1 MDAKIQKALNEHL
14 NREFYAS
21 YLYLSMSAYFKRL
34 NLKGFAHWMHLQ
46 SQEEIKHAM
55 KVLDYIIQRGGKV
68 IPETIQK
75 PEHEWT
81 SPLAVFEHMLKFEK
95 GITKKIH
102 DLVTLAIET
111 NDYATNIFLH
121 WFVSEQ
127 VEEEA
132 RVEDVLQKLKMA
144 KDPSA
149 VLFMDMELGKR
160 EC

>member
-1 MDAKIQKALNEHL
+1 
-14 NREFYAS
+14 
-21 YLYLSMSAYFKRL
+21 
-34 NLKGFAHWMHLQ
+34 
-46 SQEEIKHAM
+46 
-55 KVLDYIIQRGGKV
+55 
-68 IPETIQK
+68 
-75 PEHEWT
+75 
-81 SPLAVFEHMLKFEK
+81 MLKFEK

-149 VLFMDMELGKR
+149 VLFTDMELGKR